1 MSDPRL
7 RLPSPRPAPAPGL
20 GRRPIGRYL
29 VDQGLLR
36 PRDLLNALVMQK
48 SWDAPLGRILVAE
61 GLVREDDVLEAVA
74 QQHGLY
80 RADLAD
86 TPPDPA
92 LFDLAA
98 PETWLRLRA
107 VPWMRIGQMLAVATA
122 RPDRLDDIAAALPDA
137 PELLA
142 VVAPEAE
149 ILDSIA
155 AQDAGQL
162 ARRAETRVPERY
174 SSRTWQTQGRWGLV
188 GAALVLVALLV
199 VLFWAPQA
207 AGLGLCLLALATLV
221 PVTGLKL
228 AAFGLQI
235 FGRLHDVE
243 PDEPAETQ
251 ENTRL
256 PRISVLVPLFHETEI
271 ASTLIARLQAV
282 KYPRALLEVVL
293 VLEEKD
299 TVTRATLQALDLP
312 GWMRVVQV
320 PDTGP
325 LTTKP
330 RALNYALDFCDGDII
345 GVWDA
350 EDAPAPDQLH
360 VIAARFARAG
370 PDVACLQGMLDYYNP
385 RSNWMSRCFSIEY
398 AGWWRILLP
407 GVQRMGLVLP
417 LGGTTLFFRRAILE
431 ALGGWDAHNVTEDA
445 DLGVR
450 LAREGYRTELVQTV
464 TEEEATC
471 RAWPWIKQ
479 RSRWLKGFLVT
490 WLVHLRDPGLI
501 RQQLGWWRL
510 LGVHTLMA
518 GTVLQFLLAPVLW
531 TLWALPLGLGH
542 PATSSGMAWLPAAL
556 IPLCVASEL
565 GNMATGAAG
574 VARRGRR
581 FLLPWVITM
590 PVYYLLG
597 VAAAFK
603 AVFELLA
610 RPYFWDKTQHG
621 QSVPDVSPDRPA
633 FPRPDA
639 DGS

>member
-7 RLPSPRPAPAPGL
+7 KLSSPRPAPTL
-20 GRRPIGRYL
+20 GQRPIGRYL

-61 GLVREDDVLEAVA
+61 GLVREEDVLEAVA

-80 RADLAD
+80 RVDLAE

-92 LFDLAA
+92 LFGLAA
-98 PETWLRLRA
+98 PETWLKLRA
-107 VPWMRIGQMLAVATA
+107 VPLMRIGQMLAVATA
-122 RPDRLDDIAAALPDA
+122 RPDRLEDIATALPNA
-137 PELLA
+137 PQLLA
-142 VVAPEAE
+142 VVASETE
-149 ILDSIA
+149 ILNNIA
-155 AQDAGQL
+155 AQGADHLG
-162 ARRAETRVPERY
+162 RRAETRVPDRY
-174 SSRTWQTQGRWGLV
+174 SSRTWQKLGRSGLL
-188 GAALVLVALLV
+188 AATLVMVALLV

-228 AAFGLQI
+228 AAFVLQI
-235 FGRLHDVE
+235 FGRLHDAA
-243 PDEPAETQ
+243 PDEPTETP
-251 ENTRL
+251 EEGRL
-256 PRISVLVPLFHETEI
+256 PRISILVPLFHETEI
-271 ASTLIARLQAV
+271 ASTLVARLQAV
-282 KYPRALLEVVL
+282 KYPRALLEVAL

-299 TVTRATLQALDLP
+299 TVTRAALQALDLP

-360 VIAARFARAG
+360 VIAKRFARAG
-370 PDVACLQGMLDYYNP
+370 PDVACLQGILDYYNP
-385 RSNWMSRCFSIEY
+385 RSNWISRCFSIEY

-407 GVQRMGLVLP
+407 GVQRMRLVLP
-417 LGGTTLFFRRAILE
+417 LGGTTLFFRRRILE

-471 RAWPWIKQ
+471 RGWPWIKQ

-490 WLVHLRDPGLI
+490 WLVHLRDPRLL
-501 RQQLGWWRL
+501 RQQLGWWRV
-510 LGVHTLMA
+510 LGVHILMA
-518 GTVLQFLLAPVLW
+518 GTVLQFLLAPALW

-542 PATSSGMAWLPAAL
+542 PMISSGMAWLPAVL
-556 IPLCVASEL
+556 ITLCVMSDL
-565 GNMATGAAG
+565 GNMAIGAAG

-581 FLLPWVITM
+581 FLLPWVITL

-597 VAAAFK
+597 VAAAYK

-633 FPRPDA
+633 FLRPDA